1 MTLTASPNPLLKEGA
16 NPPPT
21 PPRRGALDKNNKNTT
36 HDGCGLGANVLFSGL
51 VPKSKLLHNPKVHDD
66 FVPKHS
72 LHGGKNLALRVKKP
86 IGSTE
91 GQLFLVERS
100 GTVFLL

>member
-1 MTLTASPNPLLKEGA
+1 MSLTASPQPSPK
-16 NPPPT
+16 
-21 PPRRGALDKNNKNTT
+21 RGGFKNKNPKNPT

-72 LHGGKNLALRVKKP
+72 LHGGKNIALRAKKP
-86 IGSTE
+86 IDSTE